1 MRQALILI
9 PGLLCTAALW
19 RSQIGHLSDIADIT
33 VADHTGHDSMADLAR
48 AILDK
53 APERFALAGLSMG
66 GYIALEIMRQDS
78 KRVSRLALMDSNA
91 RRDTPQQSDRRRSFI
106 EIARRGRFL
115 GISRR
120 MLEDLVHPDH
130 VEDRGIGNTVVKMAR
145 ETGREAFIRQQTA
158 IINRI
163 DSRPYL
169 PRIDCPTLVLCGR
182 QDKLTPLELHEE
194 MTRMIRDAR
203 LEVVEHCGHLPPLEQ
218 PEAVNQALRDWLT
231 EGERTS

>member
-19 RSQIGHLSDIADIT
+19 RSQIEHLSDIADIT
-33 VADHTGHDSMADLAR
+33 VADHTGHDSMAGLAR

-66 GYIALEIMRQDS
+66 GYIALEIMRQDE
-78 KRVSRLALMDSNA
+78 KRVSRLALMDTSA
-91 RRDTPQQSDRRRSFI
+91 RKDTPQQSDRRRSFM
-106 EIARRGRFL
+106 ELARRGRFL

-120 MLEDLVHPDH
+120 LLEDLVHPDH
-130 VEDRGIGNTVVKMAR
+130 VDDRGIGNTVVKMAR
-145 ETGREAFIRQQTA
+145 ETGSEAFVRQQTA

-169 PRIDCPTLVLCGR
+169 PRIGCPTLVLCGR

-194 MTRMIRDAR
+194 MNRMIRHSR
-203 LEVVEHCGHLPPLEQ
+203 LEVVEHCGHLSPLEQ
-218 PEAVNQALRDWLT
+218 PDAINSALRDWLT
-231 EGERTS
+231 EGEGAS